1 MSQPEP
7 LLRTTVVDELEGRLA
22 QQILDGDLGPGTLLP
37 PERVLA
43 ETHGVNRTSVRQA
56 LSRLERSGMIETRQG
71 SGSRVRRLEEDG
83 GAELLPLVTATPR
96 RDWIGDLFEARRLVG
111 ALVARK
117 AAERRTPAHEARLR
131 EALERVRTASVPADA
146 QRAEIDVH
154 RVLAQATGNRVFVL
168 LVNSMLRAYRPLH
181 RRLRPTF
188 ADPPVVAAALAPL
201 VDAVAAGEAGAA
213 ERAAQ
218 DYFAFTERR
227 MLAELP

>member
-7 LLRTTVVDELEGRLA
+7 LLRATVVDELEGRLA
-22 QQILDGDLGPGTLLP
+22 QAILDGELAVGALLP

-43 ETHGVNRTSVRQA
+43 ERHGVNRTSLRQA
-56 LSRLERSGMIETRQG
+56 LARLERSGLIETRQG
-71 SGSRVRRLEEDG
+71 SGSRVRRLEEDA

-111 ALVARK
+111 ALVARR
-117 AAERRTPAHEARLR
+117 AATRREPGHSARLR
-131 EALERVRTASVPADA
+131 EALERLRTAAGPADA

-201 VDAVAAGEAGAA
+201 VEAVAAGKPAAA
-213 ERAAQ
+213 ERAALE
-218 DYFAFTERR
+218 YFAFTERR
-227 MLAELP
+227 MLAEL

>member
-22 QQILDGDLGPGTLLP
+22 QAILDGELAPGMLLP
-37 PERVLA
+37 PERALA
-43 ETHGVNRTSVRQA
+43 ERHGVNRTSLRQA
-56 LSRLERSGMIETRQG
+56 LARLERSGLIETRQG
-71 SGSRVRRLEEDG
+71 SGSRVRHLEEDG
-83 GAELLPLVTATPR
+83 GAELLPLVTARPR

-111 ALVARK
+111 ALVARR
-117 AAERRTPAHEARLR
+117 AAARREPAHVASLR
-131 EALERVRTASVPADA
+131 DALDRVRTATSPADA

-188 ADPPVVAAALAPL
+188 ADPPVVAVALAPL
-201 VDAVAAGEAGAA
+201 VDAVAAGEVGAA

-218 DYFAFTERR
+218 DYFAFTEQR
-227 MLAELP
+227 MLAAL

>member
-7 LLRTTVVDELEGRLA
+7 LSRTTVVDELEGRLA
-22 QQILDGDLGPGTLLP
+22 QEIFDGRLTPGALLP

-43 ETHGVNRTSVRQA
+43 ETHGVNRTSLRQA
-56 LSRLERSGMIETRQG
+56 LARLERSGLIETRQG
-71 SGSRVRRLEEDG
+71 SGSRVRHLEEDG

-96 RDWIGDLFEARRLVG
+96 RDWIGEIFEARRLVG
-111 ALVARK
+111 ALVAGK
-117 AAERRTPAHEARLR
+117 AAVRREPAHLERLDA
-131 EALERVRTASVPADA
+131 ALERVRTATSPADA
-146 QRAEIDVH
+146 QRAEIDLH

-188 ADPPVVAAALAPL
+188 ADPPVIAVALTPL
-201 VDAVAAGEAGAA
+201 VEAVAAGDAALA
-213 ERAAQ
+213 ERAAH
-218 DYFAFTERR
+218 DYFAFTEQR